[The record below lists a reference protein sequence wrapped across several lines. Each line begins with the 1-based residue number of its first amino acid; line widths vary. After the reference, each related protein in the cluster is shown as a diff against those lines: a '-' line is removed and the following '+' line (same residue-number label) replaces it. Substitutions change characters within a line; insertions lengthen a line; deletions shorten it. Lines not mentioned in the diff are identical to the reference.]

1 VPFESL
7 THLLS
12 RAIYA
17 TRHTLLQ
24 VLASLAALGVTVVA
38 TLVMAPAFGIVAIP
52 LGFTVGQAAK
62 VGLLAIALAIRLRGG
77 ASELAAA

>member
-24 VLASLAALGVTVVA
+24 VLASLGGLGMTVLATLLLVPALGII
-38 TLVMAPAFGIVAIP
+38 GIP
-52 LGFTVGQAAK
+52 LGFTIGQAAK
-62 VGLLAIALAIRLRGG
+62 VALLAIALAIRLRGG
-77 ASELAAA
+77 VREPAPA